1 MVQPATKLKVKVP
14 MIGFSEFSKHGMDY
28 LNHYPTFPPSMA
40 KIMRFMVK
48 FKSMKAA
55 SVPFYTRDY
64 ITKQNPDSPLKS
76 DKSST
81 TISVKHIVHKY
92 VRLLKHKISSRK

>member
-14 MIGFSEFSKHGMDY
+14 MIGFSEFSKHGMDD
-28 LNHYPTFPPSMA
+28 LNHSPPLHPSMA
-40 KIMRFMVK
+40 KLMRFMVK

-64 ITKQNPDSPLKS
+64 ITKKNPDSPLKS

-92 VRLLKHKISSRK
+92 VSTM